1 MSLDPGVLLAS
12 VLISAVGL
20 GIFLYGKKQR
30 RAPQL
35 VAGIVLMAYS
45 YFVGTVAWMLVI
57 GAAVV
62 VALWALVRLGY

>member
-1 MSLDPGVLLAS
+1 MSLDPGALLAS

-30 RAPQL
+30 RGPQL

-45 YFVGTVAWMLVI
+45 YFVGSLVWMVVIFAAIVA
-57 GAAVV
+57 
-62 VALWALVRLGY
+62 ALWAIVRLGY

>member
-1 MSLDPGVLLAS
+1 MSFDPGALLAS

-20 GIFLYGKKQR
+20 GIFLYGKKQQ

-45 YFVGTVAWMLVI
+45 YFVGTVVWMIAIFVAIL
-57 GAAVV
+57 A
-62 VALWALVRLGY
+62 ALWVVVRLGY

>member
-1 MSLDPGVLLAS
+1 MSLDPGALLAS

-20 GIFLYGKKQR
+20 GIFLYGKKQQ

-45 YFVGTVAWMLVI
+45 YFVASVAWMVVI
-57 GAAVV
+57 FAAVLA
-62 VALWALVRLGY
+62 ALWAIVQLGW